1 MQRNLFIEG
10 KWVKLVVCKVQD
22 GGAKRRLATWWW
34 TFEHLTA
41 NMPKARKDNAGRVYA
56 EVCNFP

>member
-34 TFEHLTA
+34 KFEHLAA

-56 EVCNFP
+56 EV